1 LFNLLRECGSTVGVA
16 PAESQ
21 RPAEGPASDQYMNS
35 ESMASSCATRC
46 QANAPPA
53 HVLISSVQRRLR
65 YLLAVSILAFFT
77 HGAGAASSN
86 QVAETSVPQAKA
98 RHARNSV
105 TGRAS
110 WYDPRMDGHKT
121 ATGERF
127 SSHKMTAAATGI
139 PLGSK
144 VVVTNL
150 RNGHS
155 VQVRINDCGHFRH
168 GRKLDLSRSAARKI
182 GLIHDGTA
190 PVRTAVISAPPGAKT
205 CQ

>member
-1 LFNLLRECGSTVGVA
+1 MT
-16 PAESQ
+16 
-21 RPAEGPASDQYMNS
+21 
-35 ESMASSCATRC
+35 SSCATSC
-46 QANAPPA
+46 QANVPSA
-53 HVLISSVQRRLR
+53 HLMISSIPRRLR
-65 YLLAVSILAFFT
+65 YLLVFSIFAFFT
-77 HGAGAASSN
+77 YGAEAAPGNDVSQASL
-86 QVAETSVPQAKA
+86 PQARA
-98 RHARNSV
+98 RHAGNSV

-168 GRKLDLSRSAARKI
+168 GRKLDLSKSAARKI